1 MQLVEPSLEPDELR
15 LRKQHKAAWDKKS
28 AAVVKRWQ
36 KELTP
41 AAVPARPSAGHSSSI
56 HRQAAAHCESPRPG
70 MLGA

>member
-1 MQLVEPSLEPDELR
+1 MQLVEPSLEADELR

-41 AAVPARPSAGHSSSI
+41 AAVTAPPSAGHSSSI
-56 HRQAAAHCESPRPG
+56 QRQAAAHCECFPHDL
-70 MLGA
+70 LGA